1 MDTKE
6 TLWQGTTSTLCL
18 MENCFH
24 FLHHFGSS
32 SNLFWTV
39 PIAIAGIAIS
49 EYRR

>member
-24 FLHHFGSS
+24 FPHHLGSS
-32 SNLFWTV
+32 FNLFWTV
-39 PIAIAGIAIS
+39 SMVIARIAIS